1 MLLTEFNFRASRLC
15 ETPFAKMGIGAL
27 ILIGH
32 QRSETKRRAESMKTL
47 KFSKLIMFK
56 LYVILS
62 FCQIILTFGKNY
74 LLDFC
79 IYIDY
84 VNVCRNED

>member
-1 MLLTEFNFRASRLC
+1 
-15 ETPFAKMGIGAL
+15 
-27 ILIGH
+27 
-32 QRSETKRRAESMKTL
+32 
-47 KFSKLIMFK
+47 MFK

-62 FCQIILTFGKNY
+62 FCQIVSAFGNNY

-84 VNVCRNED
+84 VNVCRYED